1 MREIPR
7 GDQSQNK
14 EKDTEII
21 EFLFHVDSPNSGEDT
36 GGEVL
41 LTKRLDGKADSA
53 NGKEKLSYEE
63 HEKHI
68 DDDIKTDDDATK
80 QNRAIK

>member
-21 EFLFHVDSPNSGEDT
+21 EFIFHVDSPNSGEDT
-36 GGEVL
+36 AGEVL
-41 LTKRLDGKADSA
+41 LTERLDGKADSA
-53 NGKEKLSYEE
+53 KEKEKLSYEE
-63 HEKHI
+63 HVKHV
-68 DDDIKTDDDATK
+68 DDDNKTNDDATK
-80 QNRAIK
+80 QNRAVK